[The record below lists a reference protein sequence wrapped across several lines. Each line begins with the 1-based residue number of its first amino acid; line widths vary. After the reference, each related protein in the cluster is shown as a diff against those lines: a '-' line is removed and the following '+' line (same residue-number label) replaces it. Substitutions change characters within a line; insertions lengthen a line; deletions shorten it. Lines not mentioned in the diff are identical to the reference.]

1 MSAALEVSST
11 SYVTSL
17 PKEIINYLI
26 KYTKS
31 S

>member
-1 MSAALEVSST
+1 MSAVREVSST

-26 KYTKS
+26 EYTQKS
-31 S
+31 